1 MLQLD
6 MLDERAF
13 RPVLLITKFNSAA
26 TLPLD
31 LLSHSPA
38 PLLGLFPLFLMLD
51 ALFKV
56 IGLHI
61 FLSL

>member
-1 MLQLD
+1 MLKLD
-6 MLDERAF
+6 VLDERAF
-13 RPVLLITKFNSAA
+13 RPVLFLTKFNSAS
-26 TLPLD
+26 TLSLD

-38 PLLGLFPLFLMLD
+38 PLLGFLPLFLTLG